1 VVRDAK
7 HELIAANLRLVV
19 WVARRYQGRGLSL
32 DELVQEGTLGLMK
45 AVDRFQYRRGLRFAN
60 YATWWIRHEI
70 LRALSHHARTIRIP
84 VYMLERLHLLMR
96 LQRELGSKLAREPSP
111 EELAQRSGMSID
123 EVRLI
128 FESSRRPIS
137 LETPVIEELTIG
149 DSLQDEQTPSP
160 DEMLM
165 EQDQVMYLQHALA
178 SLAPR
183 EEEIVRHR
191 FGIGGAKAQT
201 LEELAGRFSV
211 TRERIRQI
219 EASALAKL
227 RASLHADAFG
237 AYVGN

>member
-1 VVRDAK
+1 
-7 HELIAANLRLVV
+7 
-19 WVARRYQGRGLSL
+19 
-32 DELVQEGTLGLMK
+32 
-45 AVDRFQYRRGLRFAN
+45 
-60 YATWWIRHEI
+60 
-70 LRALSHHARTIRIP
+70 
-84 VYMLERLHLLMR
+84 
-96 LQRELGSKLAREPSP
+96 
-111 EELAQRSGMSID
+111 MSID